1 MLKMRLKRNGR
12 KRQPSYKLVIMENR
26 TRREGIPVDQV
37 GYYNS
42 ITKKLYINEKKI
54 LKWLRCGVQPTTTV
68 FRLLMLQ
75 YRYPY
80 VSKML
85 LFDPDAMRIWTCL
98 NKFRKNQNR
107 RKCKPIRRPRD
118 GSWVPSKA
126 TQEKLLKRVNNLKK
140 FKNS

>member
-54 LKWLRCGVQPTTTV
+54 LKWLRCGVQPTNTV
-68 FRLLMLQ
+68 FRLLIL
-75 YRYPY
+75 RYKEEY
-80 VSKML
+80 TSNSA
-85 LFDPDAMRIWTCL
+85 LFDPDTRFIGTWL
-98 NKFRKNQNR
+98 RKFNKNQNR
-107 RKCKPIRRPRD
+107 RKCKPI
-118 GSWVPSKA
+118 
-126 TQEKLLKRVNNLKK
+126 T
-140 FKNS
+140 